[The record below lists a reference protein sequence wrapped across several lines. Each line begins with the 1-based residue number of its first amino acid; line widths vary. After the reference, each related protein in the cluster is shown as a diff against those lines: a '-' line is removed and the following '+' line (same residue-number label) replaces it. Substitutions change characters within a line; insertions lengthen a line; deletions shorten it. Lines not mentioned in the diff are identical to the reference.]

1 MAEPR
6 HRRSNGPCTSPK
18 AGQPAQ
24 RQRQPASARA
34 TPAGPQRASR
44 RKRLVERASSC
55 VQRAARRVQ
64 VTRITGTHVTHPP
77 SASCTDNG
85 VEGGRARQ
93 GAVVRP
99 RSGLVINRVA
109 CVASPLIRAA
119 GRAYGGL
126 RPTVR
131 GGRLARSKP
140 AKARWPR
147 ACPRGK
153 RRAPSHR
160 RGGSI
165 KRPWPRTN
173 RAKRREFPF

>member
-1 MAEPR
+1 M
-6 HRRSNGPCTSPK
+6 GP
-18 AGQPAQ
+18 APAL
-24 RQRQPASARA
+24 
-34 TPAGPQRASR
+34 QRASPRNASVSPRPPAPR
-44 RKRLVERASSC
+44 RPGRSAPVRRRGWSSEHLAASS
-55 VQRAARRVQ
+55 VQPGACRSPASQ
-64 VTRITGTHVTHPP
+64 VRISPTHPP

-85 VEGGRARQ
+85 VEGGRVRQ
-93 GAVVRP
+93 GAVARP

-131 GGRLARSKP
+131 GGRLARPKP